1 MSKKSNNIKSSL
13 KLLVPGGGATPA
25 PPVGSA
31 LGQHGVNIMDFCKQ
45 FNAKTADR
53 KGETV
58 PVEITVFKDRSFTFI
73 LKTPPTS
80 ELIMKKVNAKKGSAR
95 PHEQIVGKVTWN
107 DVEEIA
113 KIKLPDLNTRNVEG
127 AKKVVAGTARSMGVE
142 VVEG

>member
-1 MSKKSNNIKSSL
+1 MAKKSNNIKSFL

-58 PVEITVFKDRSFTFI
+58 PVVITVFKDRSFTFVI
-73 LKTPPTS
+73 KTSPTS
-80 ELIMKKVNAKKGSAR
+80 ELIKKKVNASKGSAR
-95 PHEQIVGKVTWN
+95 PHEQKVGKITWN

-113 KIKLPDLNTRNVEG
+113 KVKLPDLNTRDVAE

-142 VVEG
+142 VVD